1 MTPAQDVLYTAAII
15 AGFAAL
21 ALALAY
27 LARLLVTRI
36 KADWAARDFAEC
48 FIPQNGDVAAEQARR
63 AEMPRW
69 KGWRI

>member
-1 MTPAQDVLYTAAII
+1 MTPAQDALYTAGIVLT
-15 AGFAAL
+15 FVVL

-27 LARLLVTRI
+27 LIRLLATRI

-48 FIPQNGDVAAEQARR
+48 FIPQNPDVAAEQARR